1 MIIFSYRYPFDLWH
15 YVFRIAVRDK
25 RVRAFSAE
33 ERALCEKEYLAL
45 ESECKE
51 TAATIQNLEA
61 DLEAAVAAASADG
74 PWNWLSSYFSQMTI
88 VCKSNGK
95 LYQTDCHVLLWKKR
109 FDASAWFIGFP
120 VVFTLWSFDDF
131 GWDYADL
138 LKDGFVSKQ
147 LNLFWDIV
155 LDRCMHCLRY

>member
-1 MIIFSYRYPFDLWH
+1 MIIFSYRYPFDLWP

-88 VCKSNGK
+88 VCKSNGT
-95 LYQTDCHVLLWKKR
+95 LYQTDCHVLSWKKGLMLLLDSSDFLLFLLYGLLMTLVEIMQICWR
-109 FDASAWFIGFP
+109 MVLFP
-120 VVFTLWSFDDF
+120 NSWIYFGTL
-131 GWDYADL
+131 Y
-138 LKDGFVSKQ
+138 
-147 LNLFWDIV
+147 
-155 LDRCMHCLRY
+155 